1 MPYLK
6 DIKRRIGVGQKDPTD
21 YVCDE
26 TRLGAKLRR
35 ATTRPRYLH
44 VLLGQDARCF
54 GTCCD
59 HSWCRCDQSIAF
71 RKRKRHQDLLVVV
84 TSDRGLCGG
93 FNSALLRKTEDFI
106 AKAKDGI
113 SCDILVYGR
122 KGKDYLSAR
131 KYDLTKP
138 FWTAKNNKMDLVRDL
153 SDTVVHAYTN
163 GEYGRI
169 YLVSNEFVN
178 VMIQN
183 PQFQQVLPLSV
194 DTSTRKN
201 INWNTSMSRVQMKF
215 WIHYYRFIC
224 VRCSSKAFWKPR
236 PVNTPLG

>member
-1 MPYLK
+1 MQ
-6 DIKRRIGVGQKDPTD
+6 GVLER
-21 YVCDE
+21 V
-26 TRLGAKLRR
+26 
-35 ATTRPRYLH
+35 ATTAGADATSP
-44 VLLGQDARCF
+44 LLSANGND
-54 GTCCD
+54 T
-59 HSWCRCDQSIAF
+59 
-71 RKRKRHQDLLVVV
+71 KDLLVVV

-106 AKAKDGI
+106 AKKAKDGI

-131 KYDLTKP
+131 KYDLNQTVLDY
-138 FWTAKNNKMDLVRDL
+138 AKNNKMDLVRDL

-194 DTSTRKN
+194 DTSNSEEHQLEYQYEPSPNEILDSLLPLYLRTLLL
-201 INWNTSMSRVQMKF
+201 
-215 WIHYYRFIC
+215 
-224 VRCSSKAFWKPR
+224 KAFGNR
-236 PVNTPLG
+236 GR